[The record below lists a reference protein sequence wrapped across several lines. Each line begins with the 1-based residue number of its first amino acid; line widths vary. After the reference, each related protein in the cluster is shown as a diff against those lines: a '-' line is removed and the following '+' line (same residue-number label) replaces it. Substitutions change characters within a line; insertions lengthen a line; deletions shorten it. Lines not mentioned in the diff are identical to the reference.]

1 MEEEFES
8 IILSCGHAINSNSG
22 LGKCDKCK
30 MNKCGRCLQ
39 VIDGQLICPK
49 CFEDK
54 MREKNE

>member
-8 IILSCGHAINSNSG
+8 VILSCGHALNSNSG
-22 LGKCDKCK
+22 LGKCAKCK

-39 VIDGQLICPK
+39 VIDGQLICPR

-54 MREKNE
+54 MREKDE

>member
-8 IILSCGHAINSNSG
+8 VILSCGHAINSNSG
-22 LGKCDKCK
+22 LGKCEKCK

-39 VIDGQLICPK
+39 VIDGRLICPR
-49 CFEDK
+49 CFDDK

>member
-8 IILSCGHAINSNSG
+8 VILSCGHAINSNSG

-30 MNKCGRCLQ
+30 TNKCGRCLQ
-39 VIDGQLICPK
+39 VIDGQLICPR

-54 MREKNE
+54 MREKDE

>member
-8 IILSCGHAINSNSG
+8 VILSCGHAINSNSG

-39 VIDGQLICPK
+39 VIDGQLICPR